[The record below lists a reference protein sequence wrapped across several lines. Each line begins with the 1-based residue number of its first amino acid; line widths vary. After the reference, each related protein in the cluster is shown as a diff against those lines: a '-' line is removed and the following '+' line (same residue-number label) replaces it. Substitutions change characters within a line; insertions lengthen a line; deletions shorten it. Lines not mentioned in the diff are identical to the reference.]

1 VKQLVAECFQAFN
14 VNLLPTKVGVERV
27 ETERATIYL
36 VDGEPILAKVN
47 NRLIPTLRFSQA
59 LSSLPSVIVNMGAVP
74 SICNG
79 ADVMAPGVVA
89 TDGDFQEGMLVAVRD
104 ERHKKL
110 LALGIA
116 LRNKAQITSNDRG
129 KVVMNI
135 HYVGDRLW
143 KWMKDLDR
151 GGLRR

>member
-135 HYVGDRLW
+135 HYVGDWLW

-151 GGLRR
+151 GGLCR

>member
-135 HYVGDRLW
+135 HYVGDWLW

-151 GGLRR
+151 GGLPR

>member
-14 VNLLPTKVGVERV
+14 VNLLSTKVGVERV

-89 TDGDFQEGMLVAVRD
+89 TDGDFQEGVLVAVRD

-135 HYVGDRLW
+135 HYVGDWLW

>member
-1 VKQLVAECFQAFN
+1 MPSKI
-14 VNLLPTKVGVERV
+14 GVERV

-74 SICNG
+74 AICNG

-89 TDGDFQEGMLVAVRD
+89 TDGDFQEGKLVVVRD
-104 ERHKKL
+104 ERHRKL

-116 LRNKAQITSNDRG
+116 LVNKAQIASSDRG

-135 HYVGDRLW
+135 HYVGDWLW
-143 KWMKDLDR
+143 KLMKELEKSR
-151 GGLRR
+151 FSR

>member
-1 VKQLVAECFQAFN
+1 MKQLVGECFQAFN
-14 VNLLPTKVGVERV
+14 VNLLPSKIGVERV

-74 SICNG
+74 AICNG

-89 TDGDFQEGMLVAVRD
+89 TDGDFQEGKLVVVRD
-104 ERHKKL
+104 ERHRKL

-116 LRNKAQITSNDRG
+116 LVNKAQIASSDRG

-135 HYVGDRLW
+135 HYVGDWLW
-143 KWMKDLDR
+143 KLMKELEKSR
-151 GGLRR
+151 FSR

>member
-1 VKQLVAECFQAFN
+1 MAECFQAFN
-14 VNLLPTKVGVERV
+14 VNLLSTKVGVERV

-89 TDGDFQEGMLVAVRD
+89 TDGDFQEGVLVAVRD

-135 HYVGDRLW
+135 HYVGDWLW